1 VCGAGCYTA
10 PAALE
15 LYAEA
20 FESAGALDK
29 LEAFASHHGA
39 DFYGL
44 PRNDERITLR
54 REPWRVPEAVP
65 FGDAQLKPLRGGE
78 TLNWR
83 LAD

>member
-1 VCGAGCYTA
+1 MSCPSIGQA
-10 PAALE
+10 PVERLAAAQRLE
-15 LYAEA
+15 LRIAE
-20 FESAGALDK
+20 
-29 LEAFASHHGA
+29 
-39 DFYGL
+39 
-44 PRNDERITLR
+44 R